1 MMPGV
6 DHRKRWLSAVV
17 ALLLALPWYVVEAQ
31 DIDPMPWIAWHCWL
45 GKDPLFSIHCL
56 DVGGSD
62 TLAVDAPASAPL
74 DPQRF
79 RHDLLAGGAA
89 PNLARL
95 VRADTA
101 AYGGRLWLI
110 PLYNLPFD
118 MERVTQLARS
128 VMCGRDPRCSV
139 HFETAGAGNAAELR

>member
-1 MMPGV
+1 MEYS
-6 DHRKRWLSAVV
+6 KRWLSVV
-17 ALLLALPWYVVEAQ
+17 IALLSVSPWHVAAAQ
-31 DIDPMPWIAWHCWL
+31 NNDPTSLIAWQCWL
-45 GKDPLFSIHCL
+45 GKDPLYSIHCL
-56 DVGGSD
+56 DVRDSD
-62 TLAVDAPASAPL
+62 MLAVDAPAGAPF

-79 RHDLLAGGAA
+79 RRDLLAGGAA

-95 VRADTA
+95 VRADAA

-110 PLYNLPFD
+110 PLYSAPFD

-139 HFETAGAGNAAELR
+139 QLETAGAGIAPARR

>member
-1 MMPGV
+1 M

-17 ALLLALPWYVVEAQ
+17 ALQLALPWHVAEAQ
-31 DIDPMPWIAWHCWL
+31 NNDPTPLIAWQCWL
-45 GKDPLFSIHCL
+45 GNDLLYSIHCV
-56 DVGGSD
+56 DVGDSD
-62 TLAVDAPASAPL
+62 RLAVNASASAPL

-79 RHDLLAGGAA
+79 RRDLLAGGGA

-95 VRADTA
+95 VRADA
-101 AYGGRLWLI
+101 ATYGGRLWLI

-118 MERVTQLARS
+118 MERVAQLARS

-139 HFETAGAGNAAELR
+139 HFETVGAGTAPELR